1 MLTRLIRRIMR
12 RPQTGKVAILRLHG
26 PIVGGPRIA
35 DWIEGARRL
44 RESERVPAVVL
55 EVDSPGGS
63 APASEMLFL
72 ALRRLAAEKPL
83 VAHVGGIGA
92 SGGYLAALAA
102 DRLVVGPSALVGSVG
117 VISARPRLSELLER
131 VGVRVAETKAG
142 RLKGL
147 GAPWRDETPEEQ
159 AKERELVDA
168 FYETFVSRVA
178 EARRVEPERARELA
192 TGEVWLGS
200 RAVELGLADEVGDLE
215 RAVEIAAKMAKV
227 PPRAVAVRVRRPVL
241 ARLVDRFASRIAGR
255 LADAIEAE
263 LWGRGPRY

>member
-1 MLTRLIRRIMR
+1 MLARLIRRLMR
-12 RPQTGKVAILRLHG
+12 RPRAGKVAILRLHG
-26 PIVGGPRIA
+26 PISGGPRVA
-35 DWIEGARRL
+35 DWIEGAKRL
-44 RESERVPAVVL
+44 RESDRVPAVVL
-55 EVDSPGGS
+55 EIDSPGGS
-63 APASEMLFL
+63 APASDMLFL

-102 DRLVVGPSALVGSVG
+102 NRLVVAPNALIGSVG
-117 VISARPRLSELLER
+117 VISARPRLTELLDR
-131 VGVRVAETKAG
+131 AGVRVAETRAG

-168 FYETFVSRVA
+168 FYEAFLSRFA
-178 EARRVEPERARELA
+178 EARRLEPERARELA

-200 RAVELGLADEVGDLE
+200 RAVELGLADEVGDLDQ
-215 RAVEIAAKMAKV
+215 AVEMAAQMAGV
-227 PPRAVAVRVRRPVL
+227 PARATAVRVRRPLL
-241 ARLVDRFASRIAGR
+241 ARLMDRFASRIAGR
-255 LADAIEAE
+255 LVEAVEAE